1 MSHRTFD
8 GVRSIEAVQHLLDNR
23 CERNHPKRHRTA
35 KRSAKRAAEKR
46 QKGAAR
52 AAMSLAAKRRHVA
65 LVRAY
70 WAGERDE
77 HP

>member
-8 GVRSIEAVQHLLDNR
+8 NPDSIDAKQGLLDNR
-23 CERNHPKRHRTA
+23 CERNHPKRHRTRKRMAAVHKA
-35 KRSAKRAAEKR
+35 KRNAGLLKQAKN
-46 QKGAAR
+46 AAR
-52 AAMSLAAKRRHVA
+52 ARRYKSA
-65 LVRAY
+65 VRAY